1 MSGLTKFDIVK
12 AEINLRNEVERM
24 FGKIKWDT
32 PTDAYD
38 AAVSDE
44 ANMNVGRERK
54 RPGVFLAAACEED
67 ISSKLRLWAG

>member
-44 ANMNVGRERK
+44 ANMNYSIWAKLYGMRREIILTML
-54 RPGVFLAAACEED
+54 VIIEIIYL
-67 ISSKLRLWAG
+67 